1 VIAARP
7 DRPHRR
13 TGSTWKRSDTTR
25 RHSLKIFLDTANI
38 EHIREAA
45 SLGVVDGV
53 TTNPTLISRE
63 EGEFEDIVRQICEI
77 VDGPVSAE
85 VVSLDCAGM
94 VEEAK
99 KLVQIHENV
108 VIKIPMTREGVKAL
122 KELSALGIR
131 TNCTLIFSSNQ
142 ALLAAK
148 AGASFVSPFI
158 GRLDDAGQT
167 GMDVVREIMDIY
179 ENYAFETEVIVA
191 SARHPQ
197 HVVESALAGADII
210 TLPFSVFDKLFKH
223 PFTDRGIEAFL
234 ADWEKVKN
242 R

>member
-1 VIAARP
+1 M
-7 DRPHRR
+7 
-13 TGSTWKRSDTTR
+13 
-25 RHSLKIFLDTANI
+25 KIFLDTANI
-38 EHIREAA
+38 EQIREAA
-45 SLGVVDGV
+45 ALGVVDGV
-53 TTNPTLISRE
+53 TTNPTLVSRE
-63 EGEFEDIVRQICEI
+63 EGAFEDIIRQICEI

-99 KLVQIHENV
+99 KLVPIHENV
-108 VIKIPMTREGVKAL
+108 IIKIPMTREGIKAL
-122 KELSALGIR
+122 HELRELGIR

-142 ALLAAK
+142 ALMAAK
-148 AGASFVSPFI
+148 AGATFVSPFI
-158 GRLDDAGQT
+158 GRLDDVGHT
-167 GMDVVREIMDIY
+167 GMDVVAEIMDIY

-197 HVVESALAGADII
+197 HVVEAALVGADVI
-210 TLPFSVFDKLFKH
+210 TLPFSVFDKLFNH
-223 PFTDRGIEAFL
+223 PLTDKGIDSFL

>member
-1 VIAARP
+1 
-7 DRPHRR
+7 
-13 TGSTWKRSDTTR
+13 
-25 RHSLKIFLDTANI
+25 LKIFLDTANI
-38 EHIREAA
+38 EQIREAA

-63 EGEFEDIVRQICEI
+63 EGKFEDVVREICEI

-85 VVSLDCAGM
+85 VVSLDAEGM

-99 KLVQIHENV
+99 TLVQIHENV
-108 VIKIPMTREGVKAL
+108 VIKLPMTREGVKAL
-122 KELSALGIR
+122 HKLRDLGIR
-131 TNCTLIFSSNQ
+131 TNCTLVFSSNQ

-148 AGASFVSPFI
+148 AGATFVSPFI
-158 GRLDDAGQT
+158 GRLDDAGHC
-167 GMDVVREIMDIY
+167 GMDLIREIMDIY

-210 TLPFSVFDKLFKH
+210 TLPFAVFDKLFKH
-223 PFTDRGIEAFL
+223 PFTDRGIDAFL
-234 ADWEKVKN
+234 ADWEKVKD

>member
-1 VIAARP
+1 M
-7 DRPHRR
+7 
-13 TGSTWKRSDTTR
+13 
-25 RHSLKIFLDTANI
+25 KIFLDTANI
-38 EHIREAA
+38 EQIREAA
-45 SLGVVDGV
+45 ALGVVDGV

-63 EGEFEDIVRQICEI
+63 EGKFEDVVRQICEL

-108 VIKIPMTREGVKAL
+108 VIKVPMTREGIKAL
-122 KELSALGIR
+122 HELRDLGIR
-131 TNCTLIFSSNQ
+131 TNCTLVFSSNQ

-148 AGASFVSPFI
+148 AGATFVSPFI
-158 GRLDDAGQT
+158 GRLDDAGHC
-167 GMDVVREIMDIY
+167 GMDLIREIMDIY

-197 HVVESALAGADII
+197 HVVEAAVAGADIVTI
-210 TLPFSVFDKLFKH
+210 PIGVFDKLFRH
-223 PFTDRGIEAFL
+223 PMTDRGIESFL

>member
-1 VIAARP
+1 M
-7 DRPHRR
+7 
-13 TGSTWKRSDTTR
+13 
-25 RHSLKIFLDTANI
+25 KIFLDTANV
-38 EHIREAA
+38 EQIREAA

-63 EGEFEDIVRQICEI
+63 EGKFEDVVREICEI

-85 VVSLDCAGM
+85 VVSLDCEGM

-122 KELSALGIR
+122 SQLRDLGIR
-131 TNCTLIFSSNQ
+131 TNCTLVFSSNQ

-148 AGASFVSPFI
+148 AGATYVSPFI
-158 GRLDDAGQT
+158 GRLDDAGHT
-167 GMDVVREIMDIY
+167 GMDLIREIMDIY

-210 TLPFSVFDKLFKH
+210 TIPFGVFDKLFKH
-223 PFTDRGIEAFL
+223 ALTDRGIESFL

>member
-1 VIAARP
+1 M
-7 DRPHRR
+7 
-13 TGSTWKRSDTTR
+13 
-25 RHSLKIFLDTANI
+25 KIFLDTANI
-38 EHIREAA
+38 EQIREAV

-63 EGEFEDIVRQICEI
+63 KGKFEDVVRQICEL

-122 KELSALGIR
+122 HELRDLGIR
-131 TNCTLIFSSNQ
+131 TNCTLVFSSNQ

-148 AGASFVSPFI
+148 AGATFVSPFI
-158 GRLDDAGQT
+158 GRLDDAGHC
-167 GMDVVREIMDIY
+167 GMDLIREIMDIY

-197 HVVESALAGADII
+197 HVVESAIAGADII
-210 TLPFSVFDKLFKH
+210 TIPISVFDKLFKH
-223 PFTDRGIEAFL
+223 ALTDRGIESFL

>member
-1 VIAARP
+1 
-7 DRPHRR
+7 
-13 TGSTWKRSDTTR
+13 
-25 RHSLKIFLDTANI
+25 LKIFLDTANI
-38 EHIREAA
+38 EQIREAA

-63 EGEFEDIVRQICEI
+63 EGKFEDVVRQICEI

-85 VVSLDCAGM
+85 VVSLDCEGM

-122 KELSALGIR
+122 SQLRDLGIR
-131 TNCTLIFSSNQ
+131 TNCTLVFSSNQ

-148 AGASFVSPFI
+148 AGATYVSPFI
-158 GRLDDAGQT
+158 GRLDDAGHT
-167 GMDVVREIMDIY
+167 GMDLIREIMDIY

-210 TLPFSVFDKLFKH
+210 TIPIGVFDKLFKH
-223 PFTDRGIEAFL
+223 ALTDRGIESFL